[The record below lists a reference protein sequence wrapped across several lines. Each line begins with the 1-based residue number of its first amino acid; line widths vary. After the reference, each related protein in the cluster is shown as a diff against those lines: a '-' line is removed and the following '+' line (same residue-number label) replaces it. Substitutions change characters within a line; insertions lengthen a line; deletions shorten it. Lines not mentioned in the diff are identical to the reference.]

1 MQSMPRNYGRIAMY
15 SNPVVDTKP
24 AAQLPGAQ
32 ADAAARAPVQQQC
45 GGQPKAP
52 RPVYRP
58 RAHTQTPDSW
68 ATISSPS

>member
-45 GGQPKAP
+45 ARQSKA
-52 RPVYRP
+52 PVYRP

>member
-1 MQSMPRNYGRIAMY
+1 MY

-24 AAQLPGAQ
+24 AAQSPGAQ

-45 GGQPKAP
+45 GAQSKAP
-52 RPVYRP
+52 VPVYRP